1 MGQTQLKIFTCEY
14 CNKVFKFKHSLQAHL
29 RIHTN
34 EKPFKCS
41 QCDYASAIKANLS
54 VHMRKHTG
62 EKFSCE
68 HCSFNCLSKGH
79 LKVHV
84 ERVHQKIKQH
94 CRFCKKK
101 YSDVKNLLKHIR
113 ESHDMEDGKV
123 KDSYDEYR
131 LQTRE
136 GKRQLLYDCHV
147 CDRKFK
153 YELERD
159 RHLMVHG
166 SNRPYGCELCDHGST
181 KFQALQAHVRKHP
194 FVYVCS
200 VCQQKFVSTVRLKMH
215 FSESHPGS
223 DESTTFAD
231 SIKSSFCL
239 LKPGDDIQRDMLK
252 QDELEI
258 SKELSLLNA
267 QEVLATETDSIEEQE
282 AEGPAS
288 LTTEELVHDPPEDIA
303 STELSNCPVIHA
315 SVAEEAQL
323 HGRVSEDLLDKEQ
336 VQDNL
341 PNVECSVTELNNPG
355 EENTHLPTSETP
367 VMSEHVTTDMTVTE
381 NESSVTQSSP
391 PPSAMEDLATTEV
404 EDKSAFVQILEQMQ
418 KRQLNMEVF
427 ERIRKVYGDL
437 ECEYCGNRIYVIF
450 PFFLTIYLF
459 FVFKVS
465 SLFFIGKLFWYQ
477 VHYNMHVRTH
487 TREHLHYCS
496 QCSYSSITKNCLK
509 RHVIQRHSNVLL
521 KCPSEGCQYSTPD
534 KYKLQAHLKTHT
546 EIVSTKDVYLG
557 KGVEVAVCCTD
568 LTFFFFFYFD
578 FTTLGKE
585 ELCVSSL

>member
-1 MGQTQLKIFTCEY
+1 M
-14 CNKVFKFKHSLQAHL
+14 
-29 RIHTN
+29 
-34 EKPFKCS
+34 
-41 QCDYASAIKANLS
+41 
-54 VHMRKHTG
+54 
-62 EKFSCE
+62 
-68 HCSFNCLSKGH
+68 
-79 LKVHV
+79 HV

-136 GKRQLLYDCHV
+136 GKRQLLYDCNV

-200 VCQQKFVSTVRLKMH
+200 VCLQKFVSTVRLKLH
-215 FSESHPGS
+215 FRESHTGV

-239 LKPGDDIQRDMLK
+239 LKPGDDIQRDMLR

-267 QEVLATETDSIEEQE
+267 QEVLATEMDGVEEQE
-282 AEGPAS
+282 AQGPDS
-288 LTTEELVHDPPEDIA
+288 LPTEELVHNPQEDTA
-303 STELSNCPVIHA
+303 STEVNNCPV
-315 SVAEEAQL
+315 EAQL

-336 VQDNL
+336 LQENL
-341 PNVECSVTELNNPG
+341 PNMNCCATEFNNPG
-355 EENTHLPTSETP
+355 ERAQTAIPEIPHMSPKEQMLPE
-367 VMSEHVTTDMTVTE
+367 VTTDTQ
-381 NESSVTQSSP
+381 SKADPSVTQSSP
-391 PPSAMEDLATTEV
+391 PPSGTEDLATTQLE
-404 EDKSAFVQILEQMQ
+404 EKSAFGQILEQMQ

-427 ERIRKVYGDL
+427 DRIRKVYGDL
-437 ECEYCGNRIYVIF
+437 ECEYCGN
-450 PFFLTIYLF
+450 LT
-459 FVFKVS
+459 
-465 SLFFIGKLFWYQ
+465 
-477 VHYNMHVRTH
+477 
-487 TREHLHYCS
+487 
-496 QCSYSSITKNCLK
+496 
-509 RHVIQRHSNVLL
+509 
-521 KCPSEGCQYSTPD
+521 
-534 KYKLQAHLKTHT
+534 
-546 EIVSTKDVYLG
+546 
-557 KGVEVAVCCTD
+557 
-568 LTFFFFFYFD
+568 
-578 FTTLGKE
+578 
-585 ELCVSSL
+585 

>member
-1 MGQTQLKIFTCEY
+1 M
-14 CNKVFKFKHSLQAHL
+14 
-29 RIHTN
+29 
-34 EKPFKCS
+34 
-41 QCDYASAIKANLS
+41 
-54 VHMRKHTG
+54 
-62 EKFSCE
+62 
-68 HCSFNCLSKGH
+68 
-79 LKVHV
+79 HV

-101 YSDVKNLLKHIR
+101 YSDVKNLLKHIQ

-166 SNRPYGCELCDHGST
+166 SNRPYGCELCDHGAT

-200 VCQQKFVSTVRLKMH
+200 VCQQKFVSTVRLKLH
-215 FSESHPGS
+215 FTESHPGL
-223 DESTTFAD
+223 DESATFAE

-239 LKPGDDIQRDMLK
+239 LKPGDDIQRDMLR
-252 QDELEI
+252 QDELEM

-267 QEVLATETDSIEEQE
+267 QEVLTTEMNSVEEQE
-282 AEGPAS
+282 TQGPS
-288 LTTEELVHDPPEDIA
+288 TLTIEEVVDDEQEDMA
-303 STELSNCPVIHA
+303 STEISNCPVINA
-315 SVAEEAQL
+315 SSADESQM
-323 HGRVSEDLLDKEQ
+323 HGRVSEDSQKKEQ
-336 VQDNL
+336 LQDNL
-341 PNVECSVTELNNPG
+341 SKVDCSVTEFNHPG
-355 EENTHLPTSETP
+355 EGNTHLHTQTSTSEIPVLSEVPTDVAVTP
-367 VMSEHVTTDMTVTE
+367 DRT
-381 NESSVTQSSP
+381 ESSVTQNSP
-391 PPSAMEDLATTEV
+391 PSSGTEDLATTQFEG
-404 EDKSAFVQILEQMQ
+404 KSAFAQILEQMQ
-418 KRQLNMEVF
+418 KRQLNLEVF

-437 ECEYCGNRIYVIF
+437 ECEYCGNLTSTCKYKLFSILLCF
-450 PFFLTIYLF
+450 QDLFLSFCFT
-459 FVFKVS
+459 
-465 SLFFIGKLFWYQ
+465 GKLFWYQ

-509 RHVIQRHSNVLL
+509 RHVIQRHSDVLL

-534 KYKLQAHLKTHT
+534 KYKLQAHLKTHS
-546 EIVSTKDVYLG
+546 EIVSIYLG
-557 KGVEVAVCCTD
+557 KIKTIEVAACCVNFFTFSPSNNSRLRRPLIVLSVRRHFQKTNLGIISNLAIQVKVVNITD
-568 LTFFFFFYFD
+568 
-578 FTTLGKE
+578 TL
-585 ELCVSSL
+585 LCPGVYD

>member
-1 MGQTQLKIFTCEY
+1 MTFLTVFSHRIGQTQLKIFTCEY

-200 VCQQKFVSTVRLKMH
+200 VCLQKFVSTVRLKLH
-215 FSESHPGS
+215 FGESHAGM
-223 DESTTFAD
+223 DESTTFAE

-239 LKPGDDIQRDMLK
+239 LKPGDDIQRDMLR

-267 QEVLATETDSIEEQE
+267 QEVLATEMDGVEEQE
-282 AEGPAS
+282 AEGPGS
-288 LTTEELVHDPPEDIA
+288 LTTEELVHDSQEDIA
-303 STELSNCPVIHA
+303 TTEIAENCPIDTSTALDAEMHG
-315 SVAEEAQL
+315 SVS
-323 HGRVSEDLLDKEQ
+323 GDLSDKEQ
-336 VQDNL
+336 LRDHL
-341 PNVECSVTELNNPG
+341 PNVDCSVTEFNNPG
-355 EENTHLPTSETP
+355 EGNTNLPTQSEIAY
-367 VMSEHVTTDMTVTE
+367 MSPKDQMLSEVPTDMSFTQSKV
-381 NESSVTQSSP
+381 ESSVTQSSP
-391 PPSAMEDLATTEV
+391 PPSGTEDLATTQLE
-404 EDKSAFVQILEQMQ
+404 EKSAFAQILDQMQ
-418 KRQLNMEVF
+418 KRQLNLEVF

-437 ECEYCGNRIYVIF
+437 ECEYCGNLLYEA
-450 PFFLTIYLF
+450 
-459 FVFKVS
+459 VS
-465 SLFFIGKLFWYQ
+465 
-477 VHYNMHVRTH
+477 
-487 TREHLHYCS
+487 
-496 QCSYSSITKNCLK
+496 
-509 RHVIQRHSNVLL
+509 
-521 KCPSEGCQYSTPD
+521 
-534 KYKLQAHLKTHT
+534 
-546 EIVSTKDVYLG
+546 
-557 KGVEVAVCCTD
+557 
-568 LTFFFFFYFD
+568 FFFSF
-578 FTTLGKE
+578 
-585 ELCVSSL
+585 LC

>member
-1 MGQTQLKIFTCEY
+1 MFITHLSPNVTPQMIDFFFFFFTVLSHRIGQTQLKIFTCEY

-68 HCSFNCLSKGH
+68 LCSFNCLSKGH

-94 CRFCKKK
+94 CHFCKKK

-200 VCQQKFVSTVRLKMH
+200 VCLQKFVSTVRLKSH
-215 FSESHPGS
+215 FSESHPGV
-223 DESTTFAD
+223 DESMTFAD

-239 LKPGDDIQRDMLK
+239 LKPGDDIQRDMLR

-267 QEVLATETDSIEEQE
+267 QEVLVTEMDNVEEQE
-282 AEGPAS
+282 VQGPDT
-288 LTTEELVHDPPEDIA
+288 LTTEELVQDPQEEIA
-303 STELSNCPVIHA
+303 STEINNVPAIDTSA
-315 SVAEEAQL
+315 SVEAQL
-323 HGRVSEDLLDKEQ
+323 HGRDSEDLLDKEQ
-336 VQDNL
+336 MQDNL
-341 PNVECSVTELNNPG
+341 PNVTCSVTEFKNNPDEG
-355 EENTHLPTSETP
+355 NTNLPTRTATSETP
-367 VMSEHVTTDMTVTE
+367 HMSPKEQMLSEVRTDMSVTQCE
-381 NESSVTQSSP
+381 AVSSVTQSSLS
-391 PPSAMEDLATTEV
+391 PSGTEDLATTQLE
-404 EDKSAFVQILEQMQ
+404 EKTAFAQILEQMQ

-427 ERIRKVYGDL
+427 ARIRKVYGDL
-437 ECEYCGNRIYVIF
+437 ECEYCGNLLEEAF
-450 PFFLTIYLF
+450 SFFKKPF
-459 FVFKVS
+459 K
-465 SLFFIGKLFWYQ
+465 
-477 VHYNMHVRTH
+477 
-487 TREHLHYCS
+487 
-496 QCSYSSITKNCLK
+496 
-509 RHVIQRHSNVLL
+509 
-521 KCPSEGCQYSTPD
+521 
-534 KYKLQAHLKTHT
+534 KT
-546 EIVSTKDVYLG
+546 
-557 KGVEVAVCCTD
+557 VA
-568 LTFFFFFYFD
+568 
-578 FTTLGKE
+578 
-585 ELCVSSL
+585 